1 MSEAMNH
8 PSHDDLVLHYY
19 GESADPE
26 ALETHVA
33 ACPECRAAFESLR
46 TAMSAVAT
54 DEAPARGEDYGAQ
67 VWQRLEPRLRIEGLV
82 RPASLQPA
90 VNARR
95 SQRSGT
101 FAPRR
106 LAWTGALAA
115 SLVAAFLLGR
125 YTPRPDGVGTSGP
138 VRERILLLA
147 VGDHL
152 DRSQVVLLE
161 LLNADP
167 QTSLDVTAERRSA
180 ENLLSD
186 NRLYRQA
193 AVRSGDTG
201 VARTLEELER
211 VLIEVAN
218 GPSELGPQDLAA
230 LRRRIESQGVLFR
243 VRVIGSQIREREKEA
258 VQGPPKVEL

>member
-1 MSEAMNH
+1 MSEAMSH
-8 PSHDDLVLHYY
+8 PSPDDLVLHYY
-19 GESADPE
+19 GEADDAK
-26 ALETHVA
+26 ALEAHVA
-33 ACPECRAAFESLR
+33 ACSECHAAYESLR
-46 TAMSAVAT
+46 TALRAVAT
-54 DEAPARGEDYGAQ
+54 EEAPARRADYEAQ
-67 VWQRLEPRLRIEGLV
+67 VWQRVEPKLRMEGRLKATPTVI
-82 RPASLQPA
+82 PSPP
-90 VNARR
+90 ARR
-95 SQRSGT
+95 SA

-106 LAWTGALAA
+106 VFWTGALAA

-125 YTPRPDGVGTSGP
+125 YTPRPGGVGTSGP

-167 QTSLDVTAERRSA
+167 LASLDVTAERRSA
-180 ENLLSD
+180 EDLISA
-186 NRLYRQA
+186 NRIYRQA
-193 AVRSGDTG
+193 AVRSGDAG

-218 GPSELGPQDLAA
+218 GPSELGPQDLAS

-258 VQGPPKVEL
+258 VQGPPKIEL

>member
-1 MSEAMNH
+1 MSEPIRH
-8 PSHDDLVLHYY
+8 PTDDDLVLHYY
-19 GESADPE
+19 GEASDP
-26 ALETHVA
+26 AAVDAHLA
-33 ACPECRAAFESLR
+33 ACPECRAAYESLQ
-46 TAMSAVAT
+46 TPLAAVD
-54 DEAPARGEDYGAQ
+54 DEAPARGPDYGAQ
-67 VWQRLEPRLRIEGLV
+67 VWQRLQPKLGTEGRFNLV
-82 RPASLQPA
+82 PARPTAGASRPE
-90 VNARR
+90 R
-95 SQRSGT
+95 

-106 LAWTGALAA
+106 LLWTGALAA
-115 SLVAAFLLGR
+115 SLLAAFLLGR
-125 YTPRPDGVGTSGP
+125 YLPRGPGEGTSGP

-167 QTSLDVTAERRSA
+167 LASRDVTAERISA
-180 ENLLSD
+180 DELLSA

-193 AVRSGDTG
+193 AVRSGDAG
-201 VARTLEELER
+201 VASVLEELER

-218 GPSELGPQDLAA
+218 GPAELGPQDLAA

-258 VQGPPKVEL
+258 VQGPPRVEL

>member
-1 MSEAMNH
+1 MSEPMSH
-8 PSHDDLVLHYY
+8 PSPDDLVLHYY
-19 GESADPE
+19 GEASDP
-26 ALETHVA
+26 AAVDTHVA
-33 ACPECRAAFESLR
+33 ACPECRAAYESLR
-46 TAMSAVAT
+46 TTLTAVGAA
-54 DEAPARGEDYGAQ
+54 EAPARGADYGAQ
-67 VWQRLEPRLRIEGLV
+67 VWQRLEPKLGT
-82 RPASLQPA
+82 
-90 VNARR
+90 ARSR
-95 SQRSGT
+95 T

-106 LAWTGALAA
+106 LLWTGALAA
-115 SLVAAFLLGR
+115 SLLAAFLLGR
-125 YTPRPDGVGTSGP
+125 YMPRGPGEGTSGP

-167 QTSLDVTAERRSA
+167 LASLDVTMERRSA
-180 ENLLSD
+180 EDLLSA

-193 AVRSGDTG
+193 AARSGDAG
-201 VARTLEELER
+201 VASVLEELER